1 MNTTTSTDGP
11 ARRERGMTHTAP
23 PVSDTPRNAQPFS
36 AALAQSMTMTFRGLL
51 KIKHNPQQM
60 FDVIVLPIV
69 FTVMFSTIFGGAI
82 VGDVDNYLPLL
93 IPGVLVQVAVA
104 ASVVT
109 GVQLREDLD
118 KGVFDRF
125 KSLPI
130 ARIAPLAGALSANA
144 FRYVVA
150 TVITVGVG
158 VAMGYRPNDPAGLA
172 LACLLVVTVAFTLSW
187 IFALVGVL
195 LDKAST
201 VQGVS
206 MLVLMP
212 ITFVSNA
219 LVPIDTMP
227 AWMRTIAGANPVS
240 HLVSAVRGL
249 ADGTDAGL
257 QVAYTLIGAAVV
269 LAVFVPVTLRVY
281 MAKT

>member
-1 MNTTTSTDGP
+1 MTTGSLQPSALAAGDAP
-11 ARRERGMTHTAP
+11 AESHDRVRPTAAVMQSLTMTH
-23 PVSDTPRNAQPFS
+23 
-36 AALAQSMTMTFRGLL
+36 RGLL
-51 KIKHNPQQM
+51 KIKHNPQQL

-69 FTVMFSTIFGGAI
+69 FTVMFSSIFGGAI
-82 VGDVDNYLPLL
+82 AGNVVGYLPLL
-93 IPGVLVQVAVA
+93 IPGVLVQVCVA

-118 KGVFDRF
+118 RGVFDRF

-130 ARIAPLAGALSANA
+130 ARIAPLGGALVANTL
-144 FRYVVA
+144 RYVVA
-150 TVITVGVG
+150 SAITVCVG
-158 VAMGYRPNDPAGLA
+158 VIMGYRPASPVGVAV
-172 LACLLVVTVAFTLSW
+172 ACVLIVVVAFSLSW
-187 IFALVGVL
+187 IFALLGVL

-227 AWMRTIAGANPVS
+227 GWMQACASANPVS
-240 HLVSAVRGL
+240 HLVTAARGL
-249 ADGTDAGL
+249 AAGEDVGTDI
-257 QVAYTLIGAAVV
+257 AYTLVGAAAV
-269 LAVFVPVTLRVY
+269 LAVVVPVTLRTY
-281 MAKT
+281 MRRT

>member
-1 MNTTTSTDGP
+1 MTELSPLVTSSVAARTDDIP
-11 ARRERGMTHTAP
+11 PIAQRISARTA
-23 PVSDTPRNAQPFS
+23 
-36 AALAQSMTMTFRGLL
+36 LGQSLTMTYRGLL
-51 KIKHNPQQM
+51 KIKHNPQQL

-82 VGDVDNYLPLL
+82 AGSVESYLPLL

-118 KGVFDRF
+118 RGVFDRF

-130 ARIAPLAGALSANA
+130 ARIAPLAGALLANA
-144 FRYVVA
+144 VRYVVA
-150 TVITVGVG
+150 TAITVAVG
-158 VAMGYRPNDPAGLA
+158 VVMGYRPGDVLGLVA
-172 LACLLVVTVAFTLSW
+172 ACLLIVVVAFTLSW
-187 IFALVGVL
+187 IFALLGVL

-212 ITFVSNA
+212 LTFVSNA

-227 AWMRTIAGANPVS
+227 GWVRGLASVNPVS
-240 HLVSAVRGL
+240 HLVSAARAL
-249 ADGTDAGL
+249 AAGDAAAV
-257 QVAYTLIGAAVV
+257 QVGYTLIGAAAV
-269 LAVFVPVTLRVY
+269 LAIFVPVTLRTY
-281 MAKT
+281 MRRT

>member
-1 MNTTTSTDGP
+1 MTIDQPFAGPESSSPLADGDTAP
-11 ARRERGMTHTAP
+11 EMHNRVPVGAAVMQSLTMTH
-23 PVSDTPRNAQPFS
+23 
-36 AALAQSMTMTFRGLL
+36 RGLL
-51 KIKHNPQQM
+51 KIKHNPQQL

-69 FTVMFSTIFGGAI
+69 FTVMFSSIFGGAI
-82 VGDVDNYLPLL
+82 AGDVVGYLPLL
-93 IPGVLVQVAVA
+93 IPGVLVQVCVA

-118 KGVFDRF
+118 RGVFDRF

-130 ARIAPLAGALSANA
+130 ARIAPLAGALVANTM
-144 FRYVVA
+144 RYVVA
-150 TVITVGVG
+150 SAITVCVG
-158 VAMGYRPNDPAGLA
+158 VIMGYRPESPLGVAA
-172 LACLLVVTVAFTLSW
+172 ACVLIVVVAFALSW
-187 IFALVGVL
+187 IFALLGVL

-227 AWMRTIAGANPVS
+227 GWMQACASANPVS
-240 HLVSAVRGL
+240 HLVSAARGL
-249 ADGTDAGL
+249 AAGESVGTDI
-257 QVAYTLIGAAVV
+257 AYTLLGAAAI
-269 LAVFVPVTLRVY
+269 LAVVVPVTLRTY
-281 MAKT
+281 MRRT